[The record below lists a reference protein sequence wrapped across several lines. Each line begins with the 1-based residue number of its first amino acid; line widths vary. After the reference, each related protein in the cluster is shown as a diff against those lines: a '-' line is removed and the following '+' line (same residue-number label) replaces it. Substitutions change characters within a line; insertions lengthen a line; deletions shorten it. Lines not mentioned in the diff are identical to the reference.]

1 MDLFSVG
8 IICIILGLAMLLI
21 EVHTPGFFIGVPG
34 TVFVVIGIVFLIVPD
49 VSVEFAAA
57 LIIITSVVATVLT
70 MLLYKK
76 LEGHGLEATTTVD
89 MLVGKEGIVIRR
101 VEPDNLKGKVRIEGE
116 IWSATSDSV
125 IEKGKKVRVVKGE
138 GVHVVVREIK

>member
-1 MDLFSVG
+1 
-8 IICIILGLAMLLI
+8 MLLV

-34 TVFVVIGIVFLIVPD
+34 TVFVVIGIVFLMVPE
-49 VSVEFAAA
+49 VSVEFAVA
-57 LIIITSVVATVLT
+57 LIIITSIVATVLT

-76 LEGHGLEATTTVD
+76 LGEHGLEATTTVD
-89 MLVGKEGIVIRR
+89 TLVGKEGFVIKR
-101 VEPDNLKGKVRIEGE
+101 VEPNNLKGKVKIEGD

-125 IEKGKKVRVVKGE
+125 IEKGKKVRVIKGE